1 MPAKKSSKS
10 THASAKH
17 NEDPNPKTIEQLLED
32 DPSLDGTLLTADRNY
47 ANDPSSPNDQFLLNQ
62 EYLEDTPDN
71 ELVTPP
77 IPEGPNS

>member
-1 MPAKKSSKS
+1 MAATKKSKS

-17 NEDPNPKTIEQLLED
+17 SPHDDPTIEQMVED
-32 DPSLDGTLLTADRNY
+32 DPTADATLLTADRNY
-47 ANDPSSPNDQFLLNQ
+47 HNDPSSPNDQFLLNQ